1 MPLSFWACK
10 DSEISRK
17 LSMDFIIFVP
27 NLTKYSFIG
36 MATFRQRA
44 LDEASMHETGRFFV
58 EEGPVSKYFGQNV
71 LDLDKMRGY
80 MSQQAYEAVLASV
93 KFGAKLDRGVSNEIA
108 SGMKAWAM
116 EMGATHYTHLFH
128 PLTDSTAEKHEA
140 FISFK
145 DGKAFEKFNG
155 SALVQ
160 QEPDASSF
168 PNGGLRNTFE
178 ARGYS
183 AWDPSSPV
191 FVMDGT
197 LCIPSVFVS
206 YTGEALDTK
215 VPNLKSMHALS
226 EAASSVAALFDENVK
241 SVKVNLGIEQE
252 YFLVDE
258 SLYNARPDLVLTGRT
273 VIGHTSAKDQQLE
286 DHYFGAIP
294 SRVRAFMKDFETE
307 AYKLGIL
314 LQTRHNEVA
323 PNQFECAPVFCEA
336 TKAIDQNM
344 MLMIIMQKVAEK
356 HRLKVIFH
364 EKPFD
369 GVNGSGKHCNWSLTT
384 DTGVNLLSPG
394 KTPTKNLQFLSF
406 YASVLRAVHKH
417 HYLLMTSVASLSNSY
432 RLGGNEAPPAVMSVF
447 SGSTLYSVF
456 QAIMNMNDIKE
467 SVASSQESI
476 KIVNSIPEIFPDNT
490 DRNRTSPFAFTGN
503 RFEFR
508 AVGSSQNVA
517 SAVYVLNSIVAESLN
532 EFKAYVDALEL
543 AGEVRSSAVMAVVR
557 RFITES
563 RDIMFEGNGYSKEWE
578 IESGARGLKA
588 VKNVTE
594 AYEVYHEPQT
604 VELFDRLGVLAPN
617 EVEARFEILN
627 ETYVKKLQIEARIL
641 GDMCLNHVIPAAV
654 KYQNILIENVKGM
667 KDIFGDSFME
677 YCASEVETLKKISLY
692 INGVSADVESLVEA
706 RKKANRIDDIA
717 ERAKVYSHEVK
728 DMMEKVRLS
737 ADNLEMLIDDE
748 MWPLPKYR
756 ELLFF

>member
-1 MPLSFWACK
+1 MS
-10 DSEISRK
+10 S
-17 LSMDFIIFVP
+17 
-27 NLTKYSFIG
+27 
-36 MATFRQRA
+36 
-44 LDEASMHETGRFFV
+44 
-58 EEGPVSKYFGQNV
+58 YFGQNV
-71 LDLDKMRGY
+71 LDIDKMRDY
-80 MSQQAYEAVLASV
+80 MSENAYNAVLASV
-93 KFGAKLDRGVSNEIA
+93 KFGAKLDRSLADEIA
-108 SGMKAWAM
+108 DGIKKWAIG
-116 EMGATHYTHLFH
+116 MGATHYTHLFQ

-140 FISFK
+140 FVSVK
-145 DGKAFEKFNG
+145 DGIAFEKFKG
-155 SALVQ
+155 TALVQ

-206 YTGEALDTK
+206 YTGDALDTK
-215 VPNLKSMHALS
+215 VPHLKSLSALS
-226 EAASSVAALFDENVK
+226 DAATSVARLFDEGVNA
-241 SVKVNLGIEQE
+241 VKVNLGIEQE

-258 SLYNARPDLVLTGRT
+258 SLYNARPDLMLSGRT

-294 SRVRAFMKDFETE
+294 SRVSSFMKDFETE

-323 PNQFECAPVFCEA
+323 PNQFECAPMFCDA

-344 MLMIIMQKVAEK
+344 MLMILMQKVAEK
-356 HRLKVIFH
+356 HHLKVIFH

-369 GVNGSGKHCNWSLTT
+369 GVNGSGKHCNWSVVT

-406 YASVLRAVHKH
+406 YACVLRAVYKH
-417 HYLLMTSVASLSNSY
+417 NYLLMTSAATLSNSY
-432 RLGGNEAPPAVMSVF
+432 RLGGGEAPPAVMSVF
-447 SGSTLYSVF
+447 SGSTLYGIFES
-456 QAIMNMNDIKE
+456 IMHMGDAKV
-467 SVASSQESI
+467 SATSQESI
-476 KIVNSIPEIFPDNT
+476 KIVNSLPEIFPDNT

-517 SAVYVLNSIVAESLN
+517 SAAYVLNCIVAESLN
-532 EFKAYVDALEL
+532 EFRAYVDALER
-543 AGEVRSSAVMAVVR
+543 AGEDRSSAVMAVVR

-563 RDIMFEGNGYSKEWE
+563 KDIMFEGNGYSKEWE
-578 IESGARGLKA
+578 AEAEGRGLRA
-588 VKNVTE
+588 VRNVPE
-594 AYEVYHEPQT
+594 AYEVYHEKQT
-604 VELFDRLGVLAPN
+604 VDLFSKLGVLSPT

-627 ETYVKKLQIEARIL
+627 ETYVKKLQIEARII

-654 KYQNILIENVKGM
+654 RYQNILIENIKGI
-667 KDIFGDSFME
+667 KEIFGEGYMQFCS
-677 YCASEVETLKKISLY
+677 AEVETLKKISTY
-692 INGVSADVESLVEA
+692 INNVSEYVDQLVEV
-706 RKKANRIDDIA
+706 RKKANRIADIS
-717 ERAKVYSHEVK
+717 ERAKVYSKDVK
-728 DMMEKVRLS
+728 DMMDKVRIG

>member
-1 MPLSFWACK
+1 
-10 DSEISRK
+10 
-17 LSMDFIIFVP
+17 
-27 NLTKYSFIG
+27 
-36 MATFRQRA
+36 
-44 LDEASMHETGRFFV
+44 
-58 EEGPVSKYFGQNV
+58 
-71 LDLDKMRGY
+71 
-80 MSQQAYEAVLASV
+80 
-93 KFGAKLDRGVSNEIA
+93 
-108 SGMKAWAM
+108 
-116 EMGATHYTHLFH
+116 
-128 PLTDSTAEKHEA
+128 
-140 FISFK
+140 
-145 DGKAFEKFNG
+145 
-155 SALVQ
+155 
-160 QEPDASSF
+160 
-168 PNGGLRNTFE
+168 
-178 ARGYS
+178 
-183 AWDPSSPV
+183 
-191 FVMDGT
+191 
-197 LCIPSVFVS
+197 
-206 YTGEALDTK
+206 
-215 VPNLKSMHALS
+215 
-226 EAASSVAALFDENVK
+226 
-241 SVKVNLGIEQE
+241 
-252 YFLVDE
+252 
-258 SLYNARPDLVLTGRT
+258 
-273 VIGHTSAKDQQLE
+273 
-286 DHYFGAIP
+286 
-294 SRVRAFMKDFETE
+294 
-307 AYKLGIL
+307 
-314 LQTRHNEVA
+314 
-323 PNQFECAPVFCEA
+323 
-336 TKAIDQNM
+336 M

-456 QAIMNMNDIKE
+456 QAIMNMKDIKE

-578 IESGARGLKA
+578 VESEARGLKA

-706 RKKANRIDDIA
+706 RKKANRIEDIA

-728 DMMEKVRLS
+728 DMMDKVRLS

>member
-1 MPLSFWACK
+1 
-10 DSEISRK
+10 
-17 LSMDFIIFVP
+17 
-27 NLTKYSFIG
+27 
-36 MATFRQRA
+36 
-44 LDEASMHETGRFFV
+44 MHKTGRFYI
-58 EEGPVSKYFGQNV
+58 EEGPVSSYFGKNV
-71 LDLDKMRGY
+71 LDLEKMKDY
-80 MSQQAYEAVLASV
+80 MSAKAYEAVQASV
-93 KFGAKLDRGVSNEIA
+93 KFGAKLDLSVADEIA
-108 SGMKAWAM
+108 AGMMKWAM
-116 EMGATHYTHLFH
+116 EMGATHYTHLFQ

-140 FISFK
+140 FISVK
-145 DGKAFEKFNG
+145 DGRPFEKFNG

-183 AWDPSSPV
+183 AWDPMSPV
-191 FVMDGT
+191 FLMDGT

-215 VPNLKSMHALS
+215 VPHLKSLHALS
-226 EAASSVAALFDENVK
+226 EAATKVVNLFDEGVGA
-241 SVKVNLGIEQE
+241 VKVNLGIEQE

-258 SLYNARPDLVLTGRT
+258 ALYNARPDLMLCNRT

-294 SRVRAFMKDFETE
+294 SRVSSFMKDFETE

-323 PNQFECAPVFCEA
+323 PNQFECAPVYCDA
-336 TKAIDQNM
+336 IKAVDQNM
-344 MLMIIMQKVAEK
+344 MLMIVMQKVAEK
-356 HRLKVIFH
+356 HHLKVILH

-369 GVNGSGKHCNWSLTT
+369 GVNGSGKHCNWSIVT

-394 KTPTKNLQFLSF
+394 ATPTKNLQFLSF
-406 YASVLRAVHKH
+406 YAAVLKAVYRH
-417 HYLLMTSVASLSNSY
+417 HYLLMTSVATLGNSY

-447 SGSTLYSVF
+447 SGSTLYGVF
-456 QAIMNMNDIKE
+456 QSIMGLKDSEKGAANL
-467 SVASSQESI
+467 ESI

-508 AVGSSQNVA
+508 AVGTSQNVA
-517 SAVYVLNSIVAESLN
+517 SAVYVLNCAVAESLT
-532 EFKAYVDALEL
+532 EFRAEVDALES
-543 AGEVRSSAVMAVVR
+543 AGDDRSTAVMKVVR
-557 RFITES
+557 KFIEES
-563 RDIMFEGNGYSKEWE
+563 KDIMFEGNGYSKEWE
-578 IESGARGLKA
+578 IESLARGLRA
-588 VKNVTE
+588 VKNVPD
-594 AYEVYHEPQT
+594 AYEVYHEAAT
-604 VELFDRLGVLAPN
+604 IDVFEKTGVLARN

-627 ETYVKKLQIEARIL
+627 ETYVKKLQIEARVM

-654 KYQNILIENVKGM
+654 RYQNVLIENVKGV
-667 KDIFGDSFME
+667 KDIFGADYMT
-677 YCASEVETLKKISLY
+677 YCSSEIETLKKISILM
-692 INGVSADVESLVEA
+692 NNVSADVEALVEA
-706 RKKANRIDDIA
+706 RKKANRIEDIA
-717 ERAKVYSHEVK
+717 QRAKVYSRDVK
-728 DMMEKVRLS
+728 DMMDKVRES
-737 ADNLEMLIDDE
+737 ADDLEMLIDDE

>member
-1 MPLSFWACK
+1 
-10 DSEISRK
+10 
-17 LSMDFIIFVP
+17 
-27 NLTKYSFIG
+27 

-44 LDEASMHETGRFFV
+44 LDEAAAHQTGRYYV
-58 EEGPVSKYFGQNV
+58 ENGPVSEYFGQNV
-71 LDLDKMRGY
+71 LDIDKMQAY
-80 MSQQAYEAVLASV
+80 MSPQAYEAVLASV
-93 KFGAKLDRGVSNEIA
+93 KFGAKLDRTLSDEIA
-108 SGMKAWAM
+108 EGMKKWAL

-140 FISFK
+140 FVSVK

-191 FVMDGT
+191 FLMDGT

-215 VPNLKSMHALS
+215 APNLKSMQALS
-226 EAASSVAALFDENVK
+226 EAATKVCNLFDESVGA
-241 SVKVNLGIEQE
+241 VKVNLGIEQE

-258 SLYNARPDLVLTGRT
+258 SLHNARPDLMLSGRT

-294 SRVRAFMKDFETE
+294 SRVSSFMKDFETE

-344 MLMIIMQKVAEK
+344 MLMIVMQKVAEK
-356 HRLKVIFH
+356 HHLKVIFH

-369 GVNGSGKHCNWSLTT
+369 GVNGSGKHCNWSLVT
-384 DTGVNLLSPG
+384 DTGVKLLSPG

-406 YASVLRAVHKH
+406 YAAVLRAMYKH
-417 HYLLMTSVASLSNSY
+417 HYLMMASVASLSNSY

-447 SGSTLYSVF
+447 SGSTLYGVF
-456 QAIMNMNDIKE
+456 QSIMNMKDVNVD
-467 SVASSQESI
+467 SHTQESI
-476 KIVNSIPEIFPDNT
+476 TIVNSLPEIFPDNT
-490 DRNRTSPFAFTGN
+490 DRNRTFPFAFTGN

-517 SAVYVLNSIVAESLN
+517 SATYIINSVVAESLDD
-532 EFKAYVDALEL
+532 FYAQVVSLE
-543 AGEVRSSAVMAVVR
+543 ASGVERSDAVMTVVR
-557 RFITES
+557 KFVSES
-563 RDIMFEGNGYSKEWE
+563 KDIMFEGNGYSKEWE
-578 IESGARGLKA
+578 EESQARGLRA
-588 VKNVTE
+588 VKNVPE
-594 AYEVYHEPQT
+594 AYEVYHEAQT
-604 VELFDRLGVLAPN
+604 VELFERLGVLAKN
-617 EVEARFEILN
+617 EIEARFEILN
-627 ETYVKKLQIEARIL
+627 ETYVKKLQIEARII

-654 KYQNILIENVKGM
+654 RYQNVLIENIKGI
-667 KDIFGDSFME
+667 KEIFGEGYMNFCSAE
-677 YCASEVETLKKISLY
+677 IETLKKISTY
-692 INGVSADVESLVEA
+692 INNISADVDALVEA
-706 RKKANRIDDIA
+706 RKVANRIEAIA
-717 ERAKVYSHEVK
+717 ERAKVYSRQVK
-728 DMMEKVRLS
+728 DLMEKVRDS
-737 ADNLEMLIDDE
+737 ADHLEMLIDDE
-748 MWPLPKYR
+748 VWPLPKYR

>member
-1 MPLSFWACK
+1 
-10 DSEISRK
+10 
-17 LSMDFIIFVP
+17 
-27 NLTKYSFIG
+27 
-36 MATFRQRA
+36 MAIFRQRA
-44 LDEASMHETGRFFV
+44 LDEAASHQTRRFYD

-93 KFGAKLDRGVSNEIA
+93 KYGAKLDRSLADEIA
-108 SGMKAWAM
+108 SGMKEWAT
-116 EMGATHYTHLFH
+116 EMGATHYTHLFQ

-140 FISFK
+140 FVSMK
-145 DGKAFEKFNG
+145 DDMAFEKFG
-155 SALVQ
+155 GTALVQ

-206 YTGEALDTK
+206 YTGDALDTK
-215 VPNLKSMHALS
+215 VPHLKSLSALS
-226 EAASSVAALFDENVK
+226 DAATAVAGLFDEDVR

-258 SLYNARPDLVLTGRT
+258 SLYNARPDLMLSGRT
-273 VIGHTSAKDQQLE
+273 VLGHTSAKDQQLE

-294 SRVRAFMKDFETE
+294 SRVISFMKDFETE

-323 PNQFECAPVFCEA
+323 PNQFECAPMYCDA

-344 MLMIIMQKVAEK
+344 MLMIVMQKVAQK
-356 HRLKVIFH
+356 HHLKVIFH

-369 GVNGSGKHCNWSLTT
+369 GVNGSGKHCNWSLVT

-394 KTPTKNLQFLSF
+394 KTPEKNLRFLSF
-406 YASVLRAVHKH
+406 YASVLKAVHRH
-417 HYLLMTSVASLSNSY
+417 HFLLMASVASLSNSY
-432 RLGGNEAPPAVMSVF
+432 RLGGGEAPPAVMSVF
-447 SGSTLYSVF
+447 SGSTLYNIFNSIMEMGGLEVSACS
-456 QAIMNMNDIKE
+456 QDAIR
-467 SVASSQESI
+467 
-476 KIVNSIPEIFPDNT
+476 IVNSLPDIFPDNT

-508 AVGSSQNVA
+508 AVGASQNVA
-517 SAVYVLNSIVAESLN
+517 SAAYVLNSIVAESLN
-532 EFKAYVDALEL
+532 EFKADVDALM
-543 AGEVRSSAVMAVVR
+543 ATGEAKASAVMSVVR
-557 RFITES
+557 KFVSES
-563 RDIMFEGNGYSKEWE
+563 VDIMFEGNGYSREWE
-578 IESGARGLKA
+578 AEALKRGLRP
-588 VKNVTE
+588 VVNVPD
-594 AYEVYHEPQT
+594 AYEVYHEKQT
-604 VELFDRLGVLAPN
+604 VDLFDRLGVLAPN
-617 EVEARFEILN
+617 EVEARFEVLN
-627 ETYVKKLQIEARIL
+627 ETYVKKLQIEARVI

-654 KYQNILIENVKGM
+654 RYQNVLIENVKGL
-667 KDIFGDSFME
+667 KDIFAEDYLK
-677 YCASEVETLKKISLY
+677 YCSSEIETLKKISIY
-692 INGVSADVESLVEA
+692 INDVSADVEALVEA
-706 RKKANRIDDIA
+706 RKKANRIADIS
-717 ERAKVYSHEVK
+717 ERAKVYSRDVK
-728 DMMEKVRLS
+728 EMMDKVRVS
-737 ADNLEMLIDDE
+737 ADNLEMLVDDE

>member
-1 MPLSFWACK
+1 
-10 DSEISRK
+10 
-17 LSMDFIIFVP
+17 
-27 NLTKYSFIG
+27 
-36 MATFRQRA
+36 MALKESATHKP
-44 LDEASMHETGRFFV
+44 ERFFI
-58 EEGPVSKYFGQNV
+58 EKRPISQFFGQNV
-71 LDLDKMRGY
+71 LDIEKMRGY
-80 MSQQAYEAVLASV
+80 VSQQAYEAVLSAV
-93 KFGAKLDRGVSNEIA
+93 KYGAQLDRGVANEIA
-108 SGMKAWAM
+108 SGMKAWAI
-116 EMGATHYTHLFH
+116 EMGATHYTHLFQ

-140 FISFK
+140 FVSVK

-191 FVMDGT
+191 FILDGT

-215 VPNLKSMHALS
+215 VPNLKSMQAVS
-226 EAASSVAALFDENVK
+226 DAAAAVANLFDENVK
-241 SVKVNLGIEQE
+241 SVGVNLGIEQE

-258 SLYNARPDLVLTGRT
+258 SLFNARPDMVLCNRT

-294 SRVRAFMKDFETE
+294 LKVSAFMKDFETE
-307 AYKLGIL
+307 AYKLGIQ

-323 PNQFECAPVFCEA
+323 PNQFECAPVFCDA
-336 TKAIDQNM
+336 TTAIDQNM
-344 MLMIIMQKVAEK
+344 MLMILMQKVAEK
-356 HRLKVIFH
+356 HHLKVIFH

-369 GVNGSGKHCNWSLTT
+369 GVNGSGKHCNWSICT

-406 YASVLRAVHKH
+406 FAAVVNAVYRH
-417 HYLLMTSVASLSNSY
+417 HYLLMAGISNLSNSY

-447 SGSTLYSVF
+447 AGSTLSSIF
-456 QAIMNMNDIKE
+456 KAIENMQDLPQDE
-467 SVASSQESI
+467 AGLESI

-508 AVGSSQNVA
+508 AVGSSVNVA
-517 SAVYVLNSIVAESLN
+517 SAIYILNSAVAQSLRRFRS
-532 EFKAYVDALEL
+532 EVDALMETGVEKSK
-543 AGEVRSSAVMAVVR
+543 AIMDIIRKFTV
-557 RFITES
+557 ES
-563 RDIMFEGNGYSKEWE
+563 KDIMFEGNGYSKEWE
-578 IESGARGLKA
+578 EESRRRGLRA
-588 VKNVTE
+588 VQNVPD
-594 AYEVYHEPQT
+594 AYDVYHEKET
-604 VELFDRLGVLAPN
+604 IDLFAETKVLNRN
-617 EVEARFEILN
+617 EVEARYEVLN
-627 ETYVKKLQIEARIL
+627 ETYVKKLQIEARVI
-641 GDMCLNHVIPAAV
+641 GDICLNHVLPAAV
-654 KYQNILIENVKGM
+654 KYQNILIENVKGV
-667 KDIFGDSFME
+667 KEIFGDE
-677 YCASEVETLKKISLY
+677 YKELCQSEFSTLKKISSY
-692 INGVSADVESLVEA
+692 INAITKDVEELVEA
-706 RKKANRIDDIA
+706 RKKANRIADIA
-717 ERAKVYSHEVK
+717 QRAKVYSRDVK
-728 DMMEKVRLS
+728 SWMDKVRDS
-737 ADNLEMLIDDE
+737 ADHLEMLVDDE

>member
-1 MPLSFWACK
+1 
-10 DSEISRK
+10 
-17 LSMDFIIFVP
+17 
-27 NLTKYSFIG
+27 

-44 LDEASMHETGRFFV
+44 LNEAAMHGTGRYYK

-93 KFGAKLDRGVSNEIA
+93 KFGAKLDRSVSNEIA
-108 SGMKAWAM
+108 SGMKAWAL
-116 EMGATHYTHLFH
+116 EMGATHYTHLFQ

-168 PNGGLRNTFE
+168 PTGGLRNTFE

-191 FVMDGT
+191 FIMDGT

-215 VPNLKSMHALS
+215 VPNLKSLQAL
-226 EAASSVAALFDENVK
+226 SVAAVNVANLFDENVK
-241 SVKVNLGIEQE
+241 AVHVNLGIEQE

-258 SLYNARPDLVLTGRT
+258 SLYAARPDLMLTGRT

-294 SRVRAFMKDFETE
+294 SRVSSFMKDFETE

-344 MLMIIMQKVAEK
+344 MLMIIMQKVAER
-356 HRLKVIFH
+356 HHLKVIFH

-369 GVNGSGKHCNWSLTT
+369 GVNGSGKHCNWSMTT

-394 KTPTKNLQFLSF
+394 ETPVKNLQFLSF
-406 YASVLRAVHKH
+406 YASVLRAVHRH
-417 HYLLMTSVASLSNSY
+417 HFLLMTSVATLSNSY

-447 SGSTLYSVF
+447 SGSTLYGIF
-456 QAIMNMNDIKE
+456 QSIMNLGDAKE
-467 SVASSQESI
+467 SMESDQESI
-476 KIVNSIPEIFPDNT
+476 KIVNAIPDIFPDNT

-517 SAVYVLNSIVAESLN
+517 SSVYVVNSIVAESLN
-532 EFKAYVDALEL
+532 EFRACVDALVEG
-543 AGEVRSSAVMAVVR
+543 GEDRSAAVMAVVR
-557 RFITES
+557 RFITEAK
-563 RDIMFEGNGYSKEWE
+563 DIMFEGNGYSKEWE
-578 IESGARGLKA
+578 AEAEARGLKA
-588 VKNVTE
+588 VRNVPE
-594 AYEVYHEPQT
+594 AYEVYHEDKT
-604 VELFDRLGVLAPN
+604 IRLFDRLGVLAPN

-627 ETYVKKLQIEARIL
+627 ETYVKKLQIEARII

-654 KYQNILIENVKGM
+654 RYQNILIENIKGI
-667 KDIFGDSFME
+667 KDIFGDE
-677 YCASEVETLKKISLY
+677 YATFCSSEIETLKKISLY
-692 INGVSADVESLVEA
+692 INNVSSDVESLVEA
-706 RKKANRIDDIA
+706 RKKANRIEDIG
-717 ERAKVYSHEVK
+717 ERAKVYSYEVK
-728 DMMEKVRLS
+728 SMMDKVRLN

>member
-1 MPLSFWACK
+1 
-10 DSEISRK
+10 
-17 LSMDFIIFVP
+17 
-27 NLTKYSFIG
+27 

-44 LDEASMHETGRFFV
+44 LDEAAAHQTGRYYF
-58 EEGPVSKYFGQNV
+58 ENGPVSEYFGKNV
-71 LDLDKMRGY
+71 LDLDKMRSY
-80 MSQQAYEAVLASV
+80 MSQQAYEAVLSSV
-93 KFGAKLDRGVSNEIA
+93 KFGAKLDRSLADEIA
-108 SGMKAWAM
+108 EGMKAWAM

-140 FISFK
+140 FISVK
-145 DGKAFEKFNG
+145 EGQAFEKFKG

-191 FVMDGT
+191 FIMDGT

-215 VPNLKSMHALS
+215 APNLKSMQALS
-226 EAASSVAALFDENVK
+226 DAAVKVVNLFDE
-241 SVKVNLGIEQE
+241 SVNAVRVNLGIEQE

-258 SLYNARPDLVLTGRT
+258 ALYNARPDLMLSGRT

-294 SRVRAFMKDFETE
+294 SRVSSFMKDFETE

-323 PNQFECAPVFCEA
+323 PNQFECAPLFCEA

-344 MLMIIMQKVAEK
+344 MLMIVMQKVAER
-356 HRLKVIFH
+356 HHLKVIFH

-369 GVNGSGKHCNWSLTT
+369 GVNGSGKHCNWSIMT
-384 DTGVNLLSPG
+384 DTGVNILSPG

-406 YASVLRAVHKH
+406 YAAVLRAMHKH
-417 HYLLMTSVASLSNSY
+417 HFLMMTSAASLSNSY

-447 SGSTLYSVF
+447 SGSTLYGVF
-456 QAIMNMNDIKE
+456 QAIMHMHDLVDHSAK
-467 SVASSQESI
+467 QESI
-476 KIVNSIPEIFPDNT
+476 TIVNSLPEIFPDNT

-517 SAVYVLNSIVAESLN
+517 SATYVLNSVVAESLN
-532 EFKAYVDALEL
+532 DFYAEVKALE
-543 AGEVRSSAVMAVVR
+543 ADGVERSDAVMTVVR
-557 RFITES
+557 KFVTES
-563 RDIMFEGNGYSKEWE
+563 KDIMFEGNGYSKEWE
-578 IESGARGLKA
+578 IESAARGLRA
-588 VKNVTE
+588 VKNVPE
-594 AYEVYHEPQT
+594 AFEVYHEAQT
-604 VELFDRLGVLAPN
+604 VELFEKLGVLAKN
-617 EVEARFEILN
+617 EIEARFEIFN
-627 ETYVKKLQIEARIL
+627 ETYVKKLQIEARII
-641 GDMCLNHVIPAAV
+641 GDICLNHVIPAAV
-654 KYQNILIENVKGM
+654 RYQNVLIENVKGI
-667 KDIFGDSFME
+667 KDIFGDGYLDFCSAE
-677 YCASEVETLKKISLY
+677 IETLKKISTY
-692 INGVSADVESLVEA
+692 INRISMDVEELVEA
-706 RKKANRIDDIA
+706 RKRANRIENIA
-717 ERAKVYSHEVK
+717 ERAKVYSHSVK
-728 DMMEKVRLS
+728 DMMDKVRDS
-737 ADNLEMLIDDE
+737 ADHLEMLIDDE

>member
-1 MPLSFWACK
+1 
-10 DSEISRK
+10 
-17 LSMDFIIFVP
+17 
-27 NLTKYSFIG
+27 

-44 LDEASMHETGRFFV
+44 LNEASTHQTRRFY
-58 EEGPVSKYFGQNV
+58 EDDRPVSEYFGQNV
-71 LDLDKMRGY
+71 LDLEKMRGY
-80 MSQQAYEAVLASV
+80 ISPEAYEAVLASV
-93 KFGAKLDRGVSNEIA
+93 EFGAKLDLSVSDEIA
-108 SGMKAWAM
+108 EGMKKWAT
-116 EMGATHYTHLFH
+116 EMGATHYTHLFQ
-128 PLTDSTAEKHEA
+128 PLTDATAEKHEA

-145 DGKAFEKFNG
+145 DGKAFEKFKG

-191 FVMDGT
+191 FLMDGT

-206 YTGEALDTK
+206 YFGEALDTK
-215 VPNLKSMHALS
+215 VPNLKSLRALS
-226 EAASSVAALFDENVK
+226 EAATSVANLFDESVK

-258 SLYNARPDLVLTGRT
+258 SLYNARPDLMLTGRT
-273 VIGHTSAKDQQLE
+273 VVGHTAAKDQQLE

-294 SRVRAFMKDFETE
+294 SRVSSFMKDFETE

-323 PNQFECAPVFCEA
+323 PNQFECAPLFCEA

-356 HRLKVIFH
+356 HHMKVIFH

-369 GVNGSGKHCNWSLTT
+369 GVNGSGKHCNWSVVT

-406 YASVLRAVHKH
+406 YASVLRAVHRH
-417 HYLLMTSVASLSNSY
+417 HYLLMTSVATLSNSY
-432 RLGGNEAPPAVMSVF
+432 RLGGGEAPPAVMSVF
-447 SGSTLYSVF
+447 SGSTLYGVF
-456 QAIMNMNDIKE
+456 KSIMEMRDVKV
-467 SVASSQESI
+467 SAASQESI

-517 SAVYVLNSIVAESLN
+517 SAVYVVNSIVAEALC
-532 EFKAYVDALEL
+532 EFRAEVDALEA
-543 AGEVRSSAVMAVVR
+543 AGQDRSSAVMEVVR
-557 RFITES
+557 KFITEAK
-563 RDIMFEGNGYSKEWE
+563 DIMFEGNGYSREWE
-578 IESGARGLKA
+578 AEAAERGLRA
-588 VKNVTE
+588 VKNVPE
-594 AYEVYHEPQT
+594 AYEVYHEQQT
-604 VELFDRLGVLAPN
+604 VDLFDKLGVLAPN

-627 ETYVKKLQIEARIL
+627 ETYVKKLQIEARII
-641 GDMCLNHVIPAAV
+641 GDICLNHVIPAAV
-654 KYQNILIENVKGM
+654 RYQNVLIENVKGI
-667 KDIFGDSFME
+667 KEIFGDDYMM
-677 YCASEVETLKKISLY
+677 YCSSEIETLKKISTY
-692 INGVSADVESLVEA
+692 INNVSADVDALVEA
-706 RKKANRIDDIA
+706 RKVANRVEDIA
-717 ERAKVYSHEVK
+717 KRAKMYSHQVK
-728 DMMEKVRLS
+728 DMMDKVRLS

-748 MWPLPKYR
+748 VWPLPKYR

>member
-1 MPLSFWACK
+1 
-10 DSEISRK
+10 
-17 LSMDFIIFVP
+17 
-27 NLTKYSFIG
+27 

-44 LDEASMHETGRFFV
+44 LDEAAAHQTGRYYF
-58 EEGPVSKYFGQNV
+58 ENGPVSEYFGKNV
-71 LDLDKMRGY
+71 LDLDKMRSY

-93 KFGAKLDRGVSNEIA
+93 KFGAKLDRSLADEIA
-108 SGMKAWAM
+108 EGMKTWAM

-140 FISFK
+140 FISVK
-145 DGKAFEKFNG
+145 DGQAFEKFKG

-191 FVMDGT
+191 FIMDGT

-215 VPNLKSMHALS
+215 APNLKSMQALS
-226 EAASSVAALFDENVK
+226 DAAVKVVNLFDE
-241 SVKVNLGIEQE
+241 SVNAVRVNLGIEQE

-258 SLYNARPDLVLTGRT
+258 ALYNARPDLMLSGRT

-294 SRVRAFMKDFETE
+294 SRVSSFMKDFETE

-323 PNQFECAPVFCEA
+323 PNQFECAPLFCEA

-344 MLMIIMQKVAEK
+344 MLMIVMQKVAER
-356 HRLKVIFH
+356 HHLKVIFH

-369 GVNGSGKHCNWSLTT
+369 GVNGSGKHCNWSIMT
-384 DTGVNLLSPG
+384 DTGVNILSPG

-406 YASVLRAVHKH
+406 YAAVLRAMHKH
-417 HYLLMTSVASLSNSY
+417 HFLMMTSAASLSNSY

-447 SGSTLYSVF
+447 SGSTLYGVF
-456 QAIMNMNDIKE
+456 QAIMHMHDVVDHSAK
-467 SVASSQESI
+467 QESI
-476 KIVNSIPEIFPDNT
+476 TIVNSLPEIFPDNT

-517 SAVYVLNSIVAESLN
+517 SATYVLNSVVAESLN
-532 EFKAYVDALEL
+532 DFYAEVKALE
-543 AGEVRSSAVMAVVR
+543 ADGVERSDAVMTVVR
-557 RFITES
+557 KFVTES
-563 RDIMFEGNGYSKEWE
+563 KDIMFEGNGYSKEWE
-578 IESGARGLKA
+578 IESAARGLRA
-588 VKNVTE
+588 VKNVPE
-594 AYEVYHEPQT
+594 AFEVYHEAQT
-604 VELFDRLGVLAPN
+604 VELFEKLGVLAKN
-617 EVEARFEILN
+617 EIEARFEIFN
-627 ETYVKKLQIEARIL
+627 ETYVKKLQIEARII
-641 GDMCLNHVIPAAV
+641 GDICLNHVIPAAV
-654 KYQNILIENVKGM
+654 RYQNVLIENVKGI
-667 KDIFGDSFME
+667 KDIFGEGYLDFCSAE
-677 YCASEVETLKKISLY
+677 IETLKKISTY
-692 INGVSADVESLVEA
+692 INRISMDVEELVEA
-706 RKKANRIDDIA
+706 RKRANRIENIA
-717 ERAKVYSHEVK
+717 ERAKVYSHSVK
-728 DMMEKVRLS
+728 DMMDKVRDS
-737 ADNLEMLIDDE
+737 ADHLEMLIDDE